1 MLALLQRKSLRLLQ
15 PILKRLV
22 NFYFRKPRN
31 FKHDGLKLTIGPTV
45 FHPGLVYSTKFLL
58 SHVENYQ
65 LKGKQVLELGAGS
78 GLIAL
83 SCARKGARVT
93 ASDIN
98 QEALNWLEKNAQ
110 ANQCELTLIHSDLF
124 DQFSP
129 AGFHLIIINPPYYP
143 KAPENDKQ
151 RAWYCGEEFEYFQKL
166 FTQLKEGLTGTTQV
180 IMVLSEDC
188 DLERISQLGLHS
200 GFTIKELDAKHIG
213 GERNAIYAI
222 QSS

>member
-45 FHPGLVYSTKFLL
+45 FHPGLFYSTKFLL

-83 SCARKGARVT
+83 SCARKGAIVT

-166 FTQLKEGLTGTTQV
+166 FTQLKEG
-180 IMVLSEDC
+180 
-188 DLERISQLGLHS
+188 
-200 GFTIKELDAKHIG
+200 
-213 GERNAIYAI
+213 
-222 QSS
+222 